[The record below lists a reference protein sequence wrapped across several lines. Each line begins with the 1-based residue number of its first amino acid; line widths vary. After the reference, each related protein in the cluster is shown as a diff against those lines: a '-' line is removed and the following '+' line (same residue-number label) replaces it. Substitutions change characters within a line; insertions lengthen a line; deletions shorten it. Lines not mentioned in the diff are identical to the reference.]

1 METATCSG
9 NLYVSQVQVLV
20 PQAYHFYPFL
30 LSSEAI
36 YTELPSH
43 NYHHTH
49 CKTCTGLI
57 GFADLLYFIWV
68 LMVLDKPI
76 LNSQA
81 GSGQGFLGLQVVVE
95 AFQTAQVLNL
105 HTFGLVTLTTGTGI
119 GLDKPIIH
127 IVGLLEHLEQEL
139 KLLTGGF
146 TAAILGLLKLTG
158 FLGSYQPVRKIHLI
172 LIKRL

>member
-1 METATCSG
+1 MFRESLRFSG
-9 NLYVSQVQVLV
+9 PGFGSTGI
-20 PQAYHFYPFL
+20 PFL
-30 LSSEAI
+30 SFPSFFRNHLHRASFSQLSS
-36 YTELPSH
+36 
-43 NYHHTH
+43 HTL

-57 GFADLLYFIWV
+57 GFADLLYFIWI

-76 LNSQA
+76 LSSQA
-81 GSGQGFLGLQVVVE
+81 GSGQGFLGLQVVTQ

-139 KLLTGGF
+139 KLLIGGF
-146 TAAILGLLKLTG
+146 IAAILRLLRLMG
-158 FLGSYQPVRKIHLI
+158 FLGSYQPTRKIHLN

>member
-1 METATCSG
+1 
-9 NLYVSQVQVLV
+9 
-20 PQAYHFYPFL
+20 
-30 LSSEAI
+30 
-36 YTELPSH
+36 
-43 NYHHTH
+43 
-49 CKTCTGLI
+49 
-57 GFADLLYFIWV
+57 
-68 LMVLDKPI
+68 MVLDKPI

-139 KLLTGGF
+139 KLLIGGF
-146 TAAILGLLKLTG
+146 IAAILRLLRLMG
-158 FLGSYQPVRKIHLI
+158 FLGSYQPTRKIHLN